1 MADTALCCLAII
13 FLEIIAQLQS
23 FDFTGGENIIH
34 LKDYISHCPLAARC
48 GHVLSMRCKWK
59 CEGLAG
65 KLTCQELNLGSVHF
79 RSSPAHCCSQECRH
93 IGRSP
98 AVIITP
104 WVDLQKRSLKVGA
117 DEAETFWVLEVFLE
131 FPNQF
136 WTGSS
141 GILCEKIH
149 TYRFKP
155 WLLYFFC
162 YMQLNVMWSDI
173 GLNRVNNRPKKKKN
187 ERPKKVDLCTAG
199 RGKQYKHDPN

>member
-1 MADTALCCLAII
+1 MCCRWDVSENVKDLQESWLARSWTWDLCI
-13 FLEIIAQLQS
+13 FAPFLLIA
-23 FDFTGGENIIH
+23 
-34 LKDYISHCPLAARC
+34 AARN
-48 GHVLSMRCKWK
+48 VDMLDEAQQSLS
-59 CEGLAG
+59 
-65 KLTCQELNLGSVHF
+65 
-79 RSSPAHCCSQECRH
+79 RH
-93 IGRSP
+93 ES
-98 AVIITP
+98 TSK
-104 WVDLQKRSLKVGA
+104 KRSLKVRA

-173 GLNRVNNRPKKKKN
+173 GLNRINNRPKKKKR
-187 ERPKKVDLCTAG
+187 ETKKG
-199 RGKQYKHDPN
+199 RFVHCRKGEAIQAWSKLKDKK